1 MILSIG
7 KCVPNSCL
15 YSALFLMEVLR
26 EERNLYI
33 LELGRRFPGGTGILE
48 DTTKMPAFKWSFLE
62 ELFFSVEVDKF

>member
-1 MILSIG
+1 
-7 KCVPNSCL
+7 
-15 YSALFLMEVLR
+15 MEVLR